1 MQIQNHHFH
10 PHPYLQNFTCQTSN
24 ILRPPTHNFYFST
37 IFYIMEF
44 VPPLEDVVKLP
55 GQYTLLKPQLQL
67 SSPPIRRS
75 NSETHQSGG
84 LVDQPANQG
93 RDRRGST
100 PISREAPPWWKAL
113 VWSHYFQLLL
123 LLPILNTITTTTP
136 IYYSYYYF

>member
-1 MQIQNHHFH
+1 MLFQ
-10 PHPYLQNFTCQTSN
+10 
-24 ILRPPTHNFYFST
+24 PPNTFLLHYY
-37 IFYIMEF
+37 FYILE
-44 VPPLEDVVKLP
+44 VSPPLVDEVKLP